1 MSPQEKKPIMP
12 LLKDLLWMTIGT
24 ALVSVG
30 VYFFKFPNHFST
42 GGVSGLS
49 ILLGQVIHFA
59 TPTTM
64 NTIINALF
72 LAMGFLILHRNFGL
86 RTIYCTVLYTALIQV
101 LEWVHPLSGPLT
113 DQKLLELFFSV
124 ILPALGSAILFNLNA
139 STGGTDILAM
149 IVKKYSGMDVGRAL
163 LLSDVLIAGAA
174 LVIFDVET
182 GLFCLLGLLLKS
194 MLVDSVIE
202 SLNRK
207 KSFMVVTHDPE
218 PIRKYI
224 NETIHRGATLW
235 KAEGAYTGQ
244 EQTIILTALSR
255 HQAIQLRT
263 YLRAK
268 DPHAFMLITNSS
280 EIFGKGFMSV

>member
-1 MSPQEKKPIMP
+1 MSPQEKQPIAP

-49 ILLGQVIHFA
+49 ILLGHVIHFA

-64 NTIINALF
+64 NTIINGLF
-72 LAMGFLILHRNFGL
+72 LVLGFIILHRDFGL
-86 RTIYCTVLYTALIQV
+86 RTIYCTILYTALIQV

-235 KAEGAYTGQ
+235 RAEGAYTGQ

-263 YLRAK
+263 YLRAN